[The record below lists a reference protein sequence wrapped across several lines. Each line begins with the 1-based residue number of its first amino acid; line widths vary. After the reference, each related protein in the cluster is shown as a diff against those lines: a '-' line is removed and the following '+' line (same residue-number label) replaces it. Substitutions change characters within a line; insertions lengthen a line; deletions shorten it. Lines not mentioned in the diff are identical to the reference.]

1 MKHLLSST
9 AFIVLNKE
17 LARKVGLKE
26 AVLLADL
33 ISKEEYFITNGM
45 TDGWFFNTAKN
56 IEDDTCLTSHQQRK
70 AIKRLKD
77 LGIIET
83 KLVGI
88 PAKQHFKIIENKL
101 LSYFN
106 TSYEESVKQVI
117 KKTQTSCEESEQLD
131 VKKTQTINKNNN
143 KNKNNNNI
151 SIRELNFINQVSL
164 LNYDVTLKKE
174 FCDYWT
180 EPNKSNTKMK
190 FELNKTWKTEL
201 RIKNWAANQKKWDKP
216 KSSGMSKIH
225 QHLQKNINVKEKLL
239 KQFENEIN

>member
-1 MKHLLSST
+1 MKHLLSSS
-9 AFIVLNKE
+9 AFLIVNKQ
-17 LARKVGLKE
+17 LAKQVGLKG

-33 ISKEEYFITNGM
+33 ISKEEYFIANGM

-70 AIKRLKD
+70 AIKSLKD

-83 KLVGI
+83 KVVGI

-106 TSYEESVKQVI
+106 TS
-117 KKTQTSCEESEQLD
+117 CEETAKLV

-143 KNKNNNNI
+143 KNNNNNNI
-151 SIRELNFINQVSL
+151 SNRRNDFVFDVLSFDYEESILNGFI
-164 LNYDVTLKKE
+164 
-174 FCDYWT
+174 DYWT

-190 FELNKTWKTEL
+190 FELNKTWSTKLRLKT
-201 RIKNWAANQKKWDKP
+201 WANNQKKWDKP
-216 KSSGMSKIH
+216 KSNKKTMSKLDAQINEW
-225 QHLQKNINVKEKLL
+225 QKARELL
-239 KQFENEIN
+239 

>member
-1 MKHLLSST
+1 MKHLLSSS
-9 AFIVLNKE
+9 AFLIVNKK
-17 LARKVGLKE
+17 LAKQVGLKG

-33 ISKEEYFITNGM
+33 ISKEEYFIANGM

-70 AIKRLKD
+70 AIKNLKD

-83 KLVGI
+83 KVVGI

-106 TSYEESVKQVI
+106 TS
-117 KKTQTSCEESEQLD
+117 CEESAKLV

-143 KNKNNNNI
+143 NNNNNNNNI
-151 SIRELNFINQVSL
+151 SNRRDKFVFEVLTFDYEESILNGFI
-164 LNYDVTLKKE
+164 
-174 FCDYWT
+174 DYWT

-190 FELNKTWKTEL
+190 YELNKTWETKRRLKT
-201 RIKNWAANQKKWDKP
+201 WANNQKKWDKP
-216 KSSGMSKIH
+216 KTKTMSKLDA
-225 QHLQKNINVKEKLL
+225 QINAWQEAKKLL
-239 KQFENEIN
+239 

>member
-9 AFIVLNKE
+9 AFLIVNKE
-17 LARKVGLKE
+17 LAKQVGLKA

-33 ISKEEYFITNGM
+33 ISKEEYFISKGM

-56 IEDDTCLTSHQQRK
+56 IESDTSLTSHQQRK
-70 AIKRLKD
+70 AIKNLKD

-83 KLVGI
+83 KVIGI

-106 TSYEESVKQVI
+106 TSCEESVKQV
-117 KKTQTSCEESEQLD
+117 
-131 VKKTQTINKNNN
+131 VKKTQTINKNKEIRIINN
-143 KNKNNNNI
+143 TISNRKNDFVF
-151 SIRELNFINQVSL
+151 EVLTF
-164 LNYDVTLKKE
+164 NYDESILNG
-174 FCDYWT
+174 FIDYWT

-201 RIKNWAANQKKWDKP
+201 RLKTWATNQKKWDKP
-216 KSSGMSKIH
+216 KTNSKSMSKLDAQINEW
-225 QHLQKNINVKEKLL
+225 QKAKELL
-239 KQFENEIN
+239 

>member
-17 LARKVGLKE
+17 LARQVGLKE

-33 ISKEEYFITNGM
+33 ISKEEYFIANGM

-56 IEDDTCLTSHQQRK
+56 IESDTSLTSHQQRK
-70 AIKRLKD
+70 AIKHLKS

-83 KLVGI
+83 KVVGI

-106 TSYEESVKQVI
+106 TSCEESVKQV
-117 KKTQTSCEESEQLD
+117 

-143 KNKNNNNI
+143 KNNNNNNI

-164 LNYDVTLKKE
+164 LDYDLNLKKE

-190 FELNKTWKTEL
+190 WELCKTWKTEL
-201 RIKNWAANQKKWDKP
+201 RLKTWATNQKKWDKP
-216 KSSGMSKIH
+216 KTNSKSMSKLDAQINEW
-225 QHLQKNINVKEKLL
+225 QKAKELL
-239 KQFENEIN
+239 